1 MTAMIAWACGWGVA
15 VAVGGYVW
23 LVPQLAV
30 QFFKINLQPRAVLG
44 RLEQRMSLVF
54 FFVFFFRSFFVFFEL
69 GCFVF
74 PWAVG
79 RGSADG

>member
-1 MTAMIAWACGWGVA
+1 MVRCHANTVRPMTAMIAWACGWGVA

-30 QFFKINLQPRAVLG
+30 QFFKINLQPRAVL
-44 RLEQRMSLVF
+44 RQLEQRMSLVF
-54 FFVFFFRSFFVFFEL
+54 FEF

-74 PWAVG
+74 P
-79 RGSADG
+79 